1 MRNVILSNTHT
12 QINNIQSK
20 GNFAPLFHATQILCY
35 QGWDSVNRNKYKT
48 SRFHTKTSLL
58 LD

>member
-1 MRNVILSNTHT
+1 MRNVILTNT

-20 GNFAPLFHATQILCY
+20 ANFAPLFHATQILSY
-35 QGWDSVNRNKYKT
+35 QGWDSVNRNKYKI
-48 SRFHTKTSLL
+48 SRFHTKTLLL

>member
-1 MRNVILSNTHT
+1 MRNVILTNT

-20 GNFAPLFHATQILCY
+20 ANFAPLFHATQILSY
-35 QGWDSVNRNKYKT
+35 QGWDNVNRNKYKIN
-48 SRFHTKTSLL
+48 RFHTKTSLL

>member
-1 MRNVILSNTHT
+1 MRNVILTNT

-20 GNFAPLFHATQILCY
+20 ANFAPLFHATQILCY
-35 QGWDSVNRNKYKT
+35 QGWDSVNRNKYKI